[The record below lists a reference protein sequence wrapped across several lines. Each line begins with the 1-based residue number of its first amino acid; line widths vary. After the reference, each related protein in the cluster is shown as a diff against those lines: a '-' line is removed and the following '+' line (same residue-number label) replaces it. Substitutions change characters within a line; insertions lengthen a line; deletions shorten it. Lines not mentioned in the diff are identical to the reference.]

1 VSEDTNDKKIY
12 KGWPEPP
19 ATGDEQTAEDEHGAV
34 DEITV
39 DGPTVEEEA
48 DELAAVTAERDE
60 YLDQLL
66 RSRAEFA
73 NYRRRIE
80 QERQTLRD
88 AVQRDVLAQFLPVID
103 DFDRGLAAIPESERA
118 DSWVQGIAMIQNKLN
133 GILERAGIKEVDA
146 LHQPF
151 DPAQHEAVAND
162 PGSKG
167 DTVVEVY
174 QKGYRLGDLL
184 VRPAMVKTG
193 DAPADASADDAFD
206 A

>member
-1 VSEDTNDKKIY
+1 MSEETNAKNIY
-12 KGWPEPP
+12 EGWPESA
-19 ATGDEQTAEDEHGAV
+19 ATGDDEATEQENDTGDERT
-34 DEITV
+34 I
-39 DGPTVEEEA
+39 EEEV

-60 YLDQLL
+60 YLDQLQ

-80 QERQTLRD
+80 QERQILRD
-88 AVQRDVLAQFLPVID
+88 VVQRDALAQFLPVLD

-118 DSWVQGIAMIQNKLN
+118 DSWVKGITMIQNKLI
-133 GILERAGIKEVDA
+133 GILERAGIKEVEA

-151 DPAQHEAVAND
+151 DPAHHEAVATD

-167 DTVVEVY
+167 ETVVEVY

-193 DAPADASADDAFD
+193 DALADAPASDALD

>member
-1 VSEDTNDKKIY
+1 MSEDTNDKRIY
-12 KGWPEPP
+12 EGWPESPD
-19 ATGDEQTAEDEHGAV
+19 AGDEQAAEDENDAL
-34 DEITV
+34 DEISV
-39 DGPTVEEEA
+39 GEPSVEEEV
-48 DELAAVTAERDE
+48 DEMAALTAERDD

-80 QERQTLRD
+80 QERQVLRD
-88 AVQRDVLAQFLPVID
+88 VVQRDVLAQFLPVID
-103 DFDRGLAAIPESERA
+103 DFNRGLAAIPESERA
-118 DSWVQGIAMIQNKLN
+118 DSWVQGITMIQSKLN

-151 DPAQHEAVAND
+151 DPALHEAVATD

-193 DAPADASADDAFD
+193 DAPADAFD

>member
-1 VSEDTNDKKIY
+1 MSEDTNEKNIY
-12 KGWPEPP
+12 EGWPDSP
-19 ATGDEQTAEDEHGAV
+19 ATGDEQVAQDENDAV
-34 DEITV
+34 DE
-39 DGPTVEEEA
+39 PTVEEEVN
-48 DELAAVTAERDE
+48 ELAAITAERDE

-88 AVQRDVLAQFLPVID
+88 VVQRDALAQFLPVLD
-103 DFDRGLAAIPESERA
+103 DFDRGLAAIPEDERA
-118 DSWVQGIAMIQNKLN
+118 DSWVKGITMIQSKLQ
-133 GILERAGIKEVDA
+133 GILERAGINEVEA
-146 LHQPF
+146 LHQQF
-151 DPAQHEAVAND
+151 DPAQHEAVATE

-167 DTVVEVY
+167 QTVVEVY

-193 DAPADASADDAFD
+193 DAPVDAASNSFD

>member
-1 VSEDTNDKKIY
+1 
-12 KGWPEPP
+12 
-19 ATGDEQTAEDEHGAV
+19 
-34 DEITV
+34 
-39 DGPTVEEEA
+39 
-48 DELAAVTAERDE
+48 
-60 YLDQLL
+60 
-66 RSRAEFA
+66 
-73 NYRRRIE
+73 
-80 QERQTLRD
+80 
-88 AVQRDVLAQFLPVID
+88 
-103 DFDRGLAAIPESERA
+103 
-118 DSWVQGIAMIQNKLN
+118 MIQNKLN

-151 DPAQHEAVAND
+151 DPAQHEAVSTD

-193 DAPADASADDAFD
+193 DAPADAPAGDAFD